1 MNPPI
6 YTLSALQT
14 LFGGAKAPKLLQF
27 FHREISGD
35 NNFYKVKPGQAYSE
49 VLGNSTLDV
58 KNFLGLYFAAPAGAP
73 DTPSN
78 P

>member
-1 MNPPI
+1 
-6 YTLSALQT
+6 LQT
-14 LFGGAKAPKLLQF
+14 LFGGTKAPKSLQF

-58 KNFLGLYFAAPAGAP
+58 KNFLGLYFAAPAGTP
-73 DTPSN
+73 NTPSN